1 MVKPLLEMKSIPMSI
16 EYKINNARYEIV
28 NVNVPV
34 EITQNNNVY
43 EMRMEPAKLNMDKI
57 EVEYSQVY
65 DNSVSDV
72 KKVSQ
77 QGNSSLYEV
86 SSSYADKGNFKL
98 DIKILKNTNSKIA
111 IKRFESDVNF
121 NLSSWEPQDI
131 SLKYDFNSINFG
143 VNGDN
148 SQFKFI
154 PGNIE
159 FIIKEYPRIEY
170 KYLGEPIYVP
180 ESANPNY
187 KPIDI
192 LV

>member
-16 EYKINNARYEIV
+16 EYKINNARYEIE

-43 EMRMEPAKLNMDKI
+43 ELRMESAKLNMDKV
-57 EVEYSQVY
+57 EVYHSQAY
-65 DNSVSDV
+65 DNSASDA
-72 KKVSQ
+72 KNILM
-77 QGNSSLYEV
+77 QGNSALYEV

-98 DIKILKNTNSKIA
+98 DIKILNNTNSKIA
-111 IKRFESDVNF
+111 MKRFESDVNF
-121 NLSSWEPQDI
+121 NLKSWTPQDI
-131 SLKYDFNSINFG
+131 SLKYDFNSINLSI
-143 VNGDN
+143 NGDN
-148 SQFKFI
+148 SQLKFI